1 MDLIRDAAN
10 FLARVDPGVRRTLA
24 RARVILVTTPETQRC
39 IPGRYWPKVAVVSAI
54 GVDPASVSATG
65 DADQEANREG
75 EVRVL
80 YVGRLLYWKGVHLA
94 IRGFAQFRG
103 KFAGRATLTILGKGP
118 DRAFV
123 ERTAAAS
130 GVAER
135 IRWISSVADYK
146 SLLQVYSNHDVL
158 LFPSLHDSGGM
169 VVYEAIAAG
178 LPVVCLNLGGPAM
191 CVDQTCGRVV
201 IVNGRTA
208 KEVCDAIAESL
219 VELAVNPSLRRRLSA
234 GARAKAATLS
244 WRRSVGSAYQR
255 IGELI
260 DGCP

>member
-1 MDLIRDAAN
+1 M
-10 FLARVDPGVRRTLA
+10 
-24 RARVILVTTPETQRC
+24 
-39 IPGRYWPKVAVVSAI
+39 
-54 GVDPASVSATG
+54 
-65 DADQEANREG
+65 
-75 EVRVL
+75 
-80 YVGRLLYWKGVHLA
+80 
-94 IRGFAQFRG
+94 
-103 KFAGRATLTILGKGP
+103 
-118 DRAFV
+118 
-123 ERTAAAS
+123 ERTAVAS

-146 SLLQVYSNHDVL
+146 SLLRSIQSRCLVVSQPAR
-158 LFPSLHDSGGM
+158 FGGM

-178 LPVVCLNLGGPAM
+178 LPIVCLNLGGPAM